1 MKHNNSDLFKH
12 RKSLLHNHL
21 NIYISKKHITVM
33 KPIMITIRQRIK
45 TNNQISEKQFGTLI
59 EYLKNDFKT
68 FTTQQLWDF
77 FSPLIYQ
84 YQTID
89 EDKYLSKY
97 HPIEYQQ
104 MIEQNEPST
113 LENFMN

>member
-1 MKHNNSDLFKH
+1 MNYHNSDLFKH
-12 RKSLLHNHL
+12 RKSLLHKYL
-21 NIYISKKHITVM
+21 NIYISKSHITVM
-33 KPIMITIRQRIK
+33 KPIMIIIQQRIK

-59 EYLKNDFKT
+59 KYLKNDFKT

-104 MIEQNEPST
+104 MIEQNEPPT